1 MRIAMYFRDRHFWL
15 VVAAGALLG
24 ICGVMLSVMGNP
36 QNSGICIS
44 CFIENSAGA
53 LGFHNNI
60 RMQYLRPELIGF
72 VLGSLV
78 MAAAFR
84 EFRSREGSAPLPRLF
99 AGVFLIVG
107 CAIFIGCPI
116 KLLLRLS
123 AGDLTAVAGVAGL
136 VAGVWAGLKALEA
149 GVTIG
154 SHTHYQGRGGGLLV
168 PCLFAALLI
177 FALVRPGFLVES
189 QTGSGVQHAPW
200 LMSLGAG
207 LFLGAIAQRTRF
219 CITGSIR
226 DALLMGGRTPLL
238 WGLAAFFVTSLVA
251 NGVSGG
257 LNIGLYGQP
266 GAHQDHLWSFFG
278 MTLVGAISVL
288 VGGCPFRQ
296 LIKSGE
302 GDADAGLV
310 VIGMFI
316 GGAIV
321 QTWGVAS
328 TAAGVSLYGKVAL
341 LVGMMFIIAW
351 CLLYRQ
357 YGAQGAG
364 STTAAG
370 TD

>member
-1 MRIAMYFRDRHFWL
+1 MHFRDRHFWL
-15 VVAAGALLG
+15 VISAGALLG
-24 ICGVMLSVMGNP
+24 ICGVLLSIMGNP

-53 LGFHNNI
+53 LGFHNNT

-72 VLGSLV
+72 VLGSL
-78 MAAAFR
+78 AAAGGFR
-84 EFRSREGSAPLPRLF
+84 EFRSRGGSAPLPRLF
-99 AGVFLIVG
+99 AGIFLIVG
-107 CAIFIGCPI
+107 CAVFIGCPI

-136 VAGVWAGLKALEA
+136 VAGVWAGLKALES
-149 GVTIG
+149 GVTVG
-154 SHTHYQGRGGGLLV
+154 SPTQHQGRGGGLLV
-168 PCLFAALLI
+168 PGLFAALLI
-177 FALVRPGFLVES
+177 FAVVRPGFLVES
-189 QTGSGVQHAPW
+189 QTGSGAQHAPW
-200 LMSLGAG
+200 LISLGVG
-207 LFLGAIAQRTRF
+207 LVLGAIAQRTRF
-219 CITGSIR
+219 CITGSVR

-238 WGLAAFFVTSLVA
+238 WGLAAFFITSLAA
-251 NGVSGG
+251 NALTGEF
-257 LNIGLYGQP
+257 NAGLYGQP
-266 GAHQDHLWSFFG
+266 GAHHDHLWSFFG
-278 MTLVGAISVL
+278 MLLVGAISVL

-341 LVGMMFIIAW
+341 LVGIMFVLAW
-351 CLLYRQ
+351 CLLYRERTS
-357 YGAQGAG
+357 QGAG
-364 STTAAG
+364 SATAAG